1 MKKAFLVLLALFCSY
16 GFNGHILEAATGK
29 YEIKTS
35 EAKLTIDQ
43 KGNLKVIQNN
53 GQIIQINTSINNL
66 WKIVLKNEQNN
77 REYLFKPLNNYTIS
91 NNNSIIR
98 ITVNNF
104 YAEGKALPV
113 EAEFTISVK
122 DDAFCFSGSL
132 KSEFEDWIFK
142 ELDYP
147 NISGIQLKNEKAD
160 IYWPNGLGQFY
171 DDPVSFGSRSLRY
184 PDGGEASMPWLSLN
198 KSGYGLYFGV
208 HDTLHGVKVFNLSY
222 IELEKVFK
230 ANINTPIFW
239 KEYAVP
245 DIMLKLYN
253 GSWYKASNYYRSWFD
268 KHFQVA
274 SAPAWVQ
281 DDSGW
286 ILAIL
291 KQQNLEV
298 MWPYKDIDKLCDIA
312 EQLNLGTIGLF
323 GWGPGG
329 HDKYYPNY
337 MPDNLMGG
345 REELINAI
353 KRAHMRGIKI
363 IIYANGIIMDTS
375 TDYYKYN
382 GSETILVN
390 EDGRPVIQHYIKQ
403 TNETPVI
410 FAQACLG
417 SNVWC
422 KTMFDLALQAKSL
435 GADGILYDQIGCL
448 DPELC
453 FSKNH
458 NHQPGQSDVLCRLK
472 IIHEIKD
479 NMKKIDPDFSVMVE
493 STNDAV
499 IREVNHIFGLG
510 TGTSITQNSFTELY
524 RYTFPELLEMQRNTN
539 PMITR
544 TDANF
549 AAIYGLK
556 HEIECRYPED
566 VEYLLDG
573 TIPTNESYSNVASP
587 PSLTKMNLLPAEE
600 VTKYVHLLIEFEKSN
615 SDFFRTGKFIDEE
628 GIEIKGKDII
638 VKGFKNGKRIGVVV
652 WNRHLAEKRDF
663 SVSVPGFTLVKASEP
678 GKTEVVASSP
688 LNANSLRL
696 LVYERN

>member
-1 MKKAFLVLLALFCSY
+1 
-16 GFNGHILEAATGK
+16 
-29 YEIKTS
+29 
-35 EAKLTIDQ
+35 
-43 KGNLKVIQNN
+43 
-53 GQIIQINTSINNL
+53 
-66 WKIVLKNEQNN
+66 
-77 REYLFKPLNNYTIS
+77 
-91 NNNSIIR
+91 
-98 ITVNNF
+98 
-104 YAEGKALPV
+104 
-113 EAEFTISVK
+113 
-122 DDAFCFSGSL
+122 
-132 KSEFEDWIFK
+132 
-142 ELDYP
+142 
-147 NISGIQLKNEKAD
+147 
-160 IYWPNGLGQFY
+160 
-171 DDPVSFGSRSLRY
+171 
-184 PDGGEASMPWLSLN
+184 
-198 KSGYGLYFGV
+198 
-208 HDTLHGVKVFNLSY
+208 
-222 IELEKVFK
+222 
-230 ANINTPIFW
+230 
-239 KEYAVP
+239 
-245 DIMLKLYN
+245 
-253 GSWYKASNYYRSWFD
+253 
-268 KHFQVA
+268 
-274 SAPAWVQ
+274 
-281 DDSGW
+281 
-286 ILAIL
+286 
-291 KQQNLEV
+291 
-298 MWPYKDIDKLCDIA
+298 
-312 EQLNLGTIGLF
+312 
-323 GWGPGG
+323 
-329 HDKYYPNY
+329 
-337 MPDNLMGG
+337 
-345 REELINAI
+345 
-353 KRAHMRGIKI
+353 
-363 IIYANGIIMDTS
+363 
-375 TDYYKYN
+375 
-382 GSETILVN
+382 
-390 EDGRPVIQHYIKQ
+390 
-403 TNETPVI
+403 
-410 FAQACLG
+410 
-417 SNVWC
+417 
-422 KTMFDLALQAKSL
+422 MFDLALQAKSL